1 MNKPNAFYTSEKNE
15 KHIVS
20 CVKSYKWASRVM
32 RTRCGQKLDEFK
44 RERKKGTQKDRMSQ
58 YERLS
63 LYESHSFKLNGK
75 IKLNTCHDIYS
86 MFIFCGQQRHHSQ
99 NGSSCSLPYVCHLC
113 MQ

>member
-58 YERLS
+58 YEHCLS
-63 LYESHSFKLNGK
+63 MSH
-75 IKLNTCHDIYS
+75 I
-86 MFIFCGQQRHHSQ
+86 HST
-99 NGSSCSLPYVCHLC
+99 
-113 MQ
+113 